1 MTQEKIGL
9 KVDLFRPDSLEVAT
23 IRFTEEVEARKQK
36 REISVGG
43 KRKKGEEKR
52 ESRRQGK
59 RETSQSEGWILRND
73 IAVLTRNAT
82 A

>member
-1 MTQEKIGL
+1 M
-9 KVDLFRPDSLEVAT
+9 
-23 IRFTEEVEARKQK
+23 
-36 REISVGG
+36 GG

-59 RETSQSEGWILRND
+59 RETSQSEGWILGND
-73 IAVLTRNAT
+73 IAVLTKNVT